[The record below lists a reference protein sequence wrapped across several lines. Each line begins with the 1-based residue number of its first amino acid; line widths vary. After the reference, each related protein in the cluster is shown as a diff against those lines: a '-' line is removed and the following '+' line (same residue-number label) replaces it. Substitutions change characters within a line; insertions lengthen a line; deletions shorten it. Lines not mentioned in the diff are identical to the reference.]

1 MRRKPINIVEK
12 TWGSEEWI
20 VNNELYC
27 GKILRIKEGHYTSWH
42 YHELK
47 TETFQVL
54 KGALKV
60 YYSEYDDFPL
70 YRKRYKLGTYPRYTI
85 LQKGECFDV
94 PIRMRH
100 RLEAYKGKVKFL
112 EISTHHEDSD
122 SIRLIKGD

>member
-1 MRRKPINIVEK
+1 MRRKPIKIVEK
-12 TWGSEEWI
+12 IWGSEEWI

-27 GKILRIKEGHYTSWH
+27 GKILRIKDSHYTSWH

-60 YYSEYDDFPL
+60 YYSEYDDFSL
-70 YRKRYKLGTYPRYTI
+70 SRYTI